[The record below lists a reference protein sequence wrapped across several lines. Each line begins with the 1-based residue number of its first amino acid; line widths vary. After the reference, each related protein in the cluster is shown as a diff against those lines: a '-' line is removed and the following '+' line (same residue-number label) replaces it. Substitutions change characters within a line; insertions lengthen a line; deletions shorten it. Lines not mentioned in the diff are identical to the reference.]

1 MKIAIAQINTIVGD
15 LEGNYNKITEYINKA
30 KKAKCDIVVFPE
42 LAISGYPPEDL
53 LLRQNFITDQLE
65 FVKKLKTETKDI
77 AVVLGYVHPYE
88 NNLYNACTVFYN
100 GYELARHS
108 KQHLP
113 NYSVFDEKRYFTSGD
128 TIQTSIFNYKDQ
140 KIAVNICEDIWMGC
154 GVCDEQ
160 GKAEPDI
167 MINISCSPYYSQKI
181 KERESL
187 LIKRATEYK
196 TNIVYCNLVGGQDEL
211 VFDGGSM
218 IVNKTGILVARSYQF
233 IEDLLVYEF
242 LNHDKNMS
250 EFEKVEIDTVVN
262 HLINPMPCTY
272 EKNEEIYRA
281 LKLGLGDY
289 IRKNGFKQVV
299 LGMSGGID
307 SALVAKLAVDTIGA
321 ENVICISMPSQY
333 SSKETQSDAEKYSKF
348 LEVYFNTFPIQNLF
362 EGYVNYLDP
371 YFGGHGK
378 GVTEENIQARIRGN
392 IIMAFS
398 NNFGYM
404 PLSTGNKSE
413 VSVGYCTLYGDMSG
427 GFNPIKDLY
436 KTQVYELAKYVGV
449 PESIINRPP
458 SAELK
463 EDQKDED
470 SLPPYDVLDLILVK
484 LMEKNEAPKGEL
496 EIKIAKLL
504 RLSEYKRRQSC
515 PGIKITKR
523 SYGKDYRMP
532 IVNGYHE

>member
-1 MKIAIAQINTIVGD
+1 MKIGIAQINTVVGD
-15 LEGNYNKITEYINKA
+15 LQGNYEKITEYITKA
-30 KKAKCDIVVFPE
+30 KEAKCDIVVFPE
-42 LAISGYPPEDL
+42 LAITGYPPEDL
-53 LLRQNFITDQLE
+53 LLKQHFIKEQFEYVMRLR
-65 FVKKLKTETKDI
+65 KETKDI
-77 AVVLGYVHPYE
+77 AVVLGYIHPYE
-88 NNLYNACTVFYN
+88 KYLYNACTVFYN
-100 GYELARHS
+100 NYELARHC

-128 TIQTSIFNYKDQ
+128 TIQQSVFNYKDQ
-140 KIAVNICEDIWMGC
+140 KIAINICEDIWMGC

-160 GKAEPDI
+160 GKSEPYI

-181 KERESL
+181 KERENL
-187 LIKRATEYK
+187 LIKRALEYK
-196 TNIVYCNLVGGQDEL
+196 TNIIYCNLVGGQDEL
-211 VFDGGSM
+211 IFDGGSRVVDKNGNV
-218 IVNKTGILVARSYQF
+218 IGKCPQF
-233 IEDLLVYEF
+233 IENLMIYDVDNKKHPYIPSVIQEF
-242 LNHDKNMS
+242 S
-250 EFEKVEIDTVVN
+250 TEE
-262 HLINPMPCTY
+262 
-272 EKNEEIYRA
+272 EEIWEA

-289 IRKNGFKQVV
+289 VRKNGFKKVI

-307 SALVAKLAVDTIGA
+307 SALVAKLAVDTIGK

-333 SSKETQSDAEKYSKF
+333 SSKGTQYDAEFYSKE
-348 LEVYFNTFPIQNLF
+348 LGVYFNIFPIQNLF
-362 EGYVNYLDP
+362 EGYVNYLNP
-371 YFGGHGK
+371 YFKGHGK

-436 KTQVYELAKYVGV
+436 KTQVFELAKYVGV
-449 PESIINRPP
+449 PETIINRPP

-470 SLPPYDVLDLILVK
+470 SLPPYEILDEILKK
-484 LMEKNEAPKGEL
+484 LMEKNEAPSNEL
-496 EIKIAKLL
+496 EKKIAKML

-532 IVNGYHE
+532 IVNRYHE

>member
-1 MKIAIAQINTIVGD
+1 MKIAIAQINTTVGD
-15 LEGNYNKITEYINKA
+15 LQGNYNKITEYINKA

-53 LLRQNFITDQLE
+53 LLKEKFISDQADY
-65 FVKKLKTETKDI
+65 VKKLIDETKDI
-77 AVVLGYVHPYE
+77 VVVLGYIESNIDNRNYKPF
-88 NNLYNACTVFYN
+88 NACIVFYN
-100 GYELARHS
+100 QEELARHY

-113 NYSVFDEKRYFTSGD
+113 NYSVFDEQRYFNSSDYIATSFF
-128 TIQTSIFNYKDQ
+128 TYKNQ
-140 KIAVNICEDIWMGC
+140 LIAINICEDIWMGS
-154 GVCDEQ
+154 GVCDNQ
-160 GKAEPDI
+160 GKLEPDI
-167 MINISCSPYYSQKI
+167 IINISCSPYYCHKI
-181 KERESL
+181 KEREAL
-187 LIKRATEYK
+187 LIKRAKEYK
-196 TNIVYCNLVGGQDEL
+196 CNVVYCNLVGGQDEL

-218 IVNKTGILVARSYQF
+218 IVNKKGQLVASSPQF
-233 IEDLLVYEF
+233 IEDLLLYEF
-242 LNHDKNMS
+242 GTINTLSDRPKK
-250 EFEKVEIDTVVN
+250 EYEIW
-262 HLINPMPCTY
+262 
-272 EKNEEIYRA
+272 EA

-289 IRKNGFKQVV
+289 IRKNGFKKVV

-307 SALVAKLAVDTIGA
+307 SALVAKLAVDTIGK

-333 SSKETQSDAEKYSKF
+333 SSKETQSDAESYSTE
-348 LEVYFNTFPIQNLF
+348 LGVYFNTFPIQNLF
-362 EGYVNYLDP
+362 EGYVNYLNP
-371 YFGGHGK
+371 YFKGHGK

-436 KTQVYELAKYVGV
+436 KTQVYELAKFVGI
-449 PESIINRPP
+449 PESIINRPT

-463 EDQKDED
+463 EDQKDVD
-470 SLPPYDVLDLILVK
+470 SLPPYDVLDKILVK
-484 LMEKNEAPKGEL
+484 LMEENKAPDSEL
-496 EIKIAKLL
+496 EKKIAKLL